1 MKIKKIMIFS
11 LLLFTVV
18 TLSACGKKT
27 SEEQNAE
34 IEAPVVEVQ
43 SVSNSRNLEQESIYP
58 AIVSAGMEARLS
70 AQMPGV
76 VTGADFQVGDIVSAG
91 QVLAR
96 VNEIGSNTSSFSGA
110 NSNQIRQAAIATQQA
125 QAAYE
130 LARSNYENI
139 LISSTKDLEQA
150 NIARQQASS
159 SLNNLGST
167 SGENIKSAQLAY
179 ESAQLAAEQA
189 RLSLVNREKQLDQS
203 SKNIEANA
211 KLAASAAFNIAGSVL
226 TGINNIT
233 GLDDNNVVYINYR
246 NNLGALDSSSYNR
259 ADLAYQVAKASYD
272 DYLKQD
278 ANDTKDSLNQ
288 ALNMLNKFKSLAD
301 ATKYL
306 FDKSIPSA
314 SLPQSSAVGV
324 SLSSLQSAAASYQSQ
339 LNSALSQAQ
348 SASQALTNFDLE
360 NESVLDSLN
369 QAYAL
374 TKKQEASAAQNL
386 SSLKAGNKSQS
397 DQASFSVSLAD
408 NQYENLKI
416 KINSQILAAKT
427 QMDSANLQYNNAA
440 VALQGLYDTR
450 SIVSPI
456 DAKVFQKLVSN
467 GDTVS
472 AGQLMAVV
480 GQSDGIKLKFF
491 VEPENV
497 AFISLEQE
505 VRATDS
511 DGKEYIGK
519 ISSVSAQAD
528 MISKRFQVE
537 ASLVN
542 LENPPLL
549 GTVVNVHLSLSKDS
563 VLDNGS
569 IFLPL
574 SAIEIGQN
582 GNFISLVEDN
592 KVKKMAVEIDS
603 VLGETAKVRL
613 DAPGEALIIINGNK
627 LLNEGD
633 TVKIKQ

>member
-91 QVLAR
+91 QVLAS

-189 RLSLVNREKQLDQS
+189 RLSLVNREKQLEQS

-211 KLAASAAFNIAGSVL
+211 KLAASAALNISGSVL

-259 ADLAYQVAKASYD
+259 ADIAYQAAKASYD

-278 ANDTKDSLNQ
+278 NSDTKVSLNK
-288 ALNMLNKFKSLAD
+288 AINMLNKFKSLAD

-306 FDKSIPSA
+306 FDKSIPS
-314 SLPQSSAVGV
+314 SNLPQSSAVGV

-339 LNSALSQAQ
+339 LNAALSQAQ
-348 SASQALTNFDLE
+348 SASQALANFDLE

-374 TKKQEASAAQNL
+374 AKKQEASASQNL

-505 VRATDS
+505 VRAIDS

-563 VLDNGS
+563 VLDNNS

-613 DAPGEALIIINGNK
+613 DAPGEALIIISGNK

-633 TVKIKQ
+633 AVTIKQ

>member
-233 GLDDNNVVYINYR
+233 GLDDNNVVYIHYR

-563 VLDNGS
+563 ALDNGS

>member
-1 MKIKKIMIFS
+1 MKIKKIIIFS
-11 LLLFTVV
+11 LLLFSAV

-27 SEEQNAE
+27 NEEQNTE

-76 VTGADFQVGDIVSAG
+76 VAGADFQVGDMVSAG

-96 VNEIGSNTSSFSGA
+96 VNEIGSNISSFNGA
-110 NSNQIRQAAIATQQA
+110 NSNQIRQATIATQQA

-189 RLSLVNREKQLDQS
+189 RLSLVNREKQLEQS

-211 KLAASAAFNIAGSVL
+211 KLAASAALNISGSVL

-278 ANDTKDSLNQ
+278 NSDTKVSLNK
-288 ALNMLNKFKSLAD
+288 AIDMLNKFKALAD

-306 FDKSIPSA
+306 FDKSIPSS

-339 LNSALSQAQ
+339 LNAALSQAQ
-348 SASQALTNFDLE
+348 SASQALANFDLE

-374 TKKQEASAAQNL
+374 AKKQEASALQNL
-386 SSLKAGNKSQS
+386 NSLKAGTKSQS

-408 NQYENLKI
+408 NQYENLKV

-440 VALQGLYDTR
+440 VALQGLYDVR

-497 AFISLEQE
+497 TFISLGQE
-505 VRATDS
+505 VRAIDS
-511 DGKEYIGK
+511 DGKEYMGK

-537 ASLVN
+537 ASLVD

-549 GTVVNVHLSLSKDS
+549 GTVINVHLSLSKDS

-582 GNFISLVEDN
+582 GNFISLVEDR

-613 DAPGEALIIINGNK
+613 DAPGEALIIISGNK

-633 TVKIKQ
+633 AVTIKQ